1 MNPLY
6 CSQGHANAIDSRF
19 CRLCGEVLNS
29 GGALNQAAIGGQLLG
44 WRYQVMQ
51 ELGHG
56 GFGRTY
62 LAADTHRFN
71 ELCVLKEFAPQM
83 QGSQALEKA
92 QELFSREAGILYQL
106 QHPQIPRFR
115 ELFRAEVQGQGKLFL
130 VQDYVAGQTYQA
142 LLQTRFL
149 QQGQGFTE
157 ADVTQLLCQ
166 LLPVLSYIHGLGVV
180 HRDISPDNLM
190 QRDADGLPI
199 LIDFGGVKQVA
210 AEVMST
216 MHQPI
221 APTATRLG
229 KIGYAPA
236 EQMEDG
242 EVFPHSDLYA
252 LAVTVLVLLTG
263 QQPLELFQGDRRRWQ
278 RQVSLSPTLVSV
290 LDRMLDPYPDR
301 RFQSAQAVLQALSGQ
316 TASGG
321 NGNYT
326 QPPIT
331 YQPSVPAPD
340 PDSAVTHHYPATE
353 PIAPDPPSPRR
364 SSGWL
369 TPLIFLLM
377 AGATVG
383 GIWYGARDFLPLPQ
397 PTTAPPTTSPV
408 DNGATDPEFSPAE
421 QQRKQEINQ
430 RRSQLGIDN
439 GFFSKLVNQ
448 AFYERHP
455 ELAGRQLGT
464 GQEDEDLRAAWDK
477 MALQYLDQLQTLSS
491 AARSRL
497 GQYTTADVSQRQ
509 TAVNQLNLS
518 SRALNDLT
526 DAQFFHLF
534 PDQPRDQ
541 NLLPQPIGQVW
552 QAIAVD
558 QLKALQSGTTLERIQ
573 FQSGNFSHQVTG
585 RLQPGAG
592 KAYTAKF
599 TQDQVLRLRLQAADS
614 SIRLSLYPPTSKSPP
629 LLEHS
634 QESEWS
640 GNLTATGLYE
650 IVVVSD
656 ATQPVDY
663 TIDLAVADDVTTP
676 NSEPSPPITPSP
688 TPSDNPAPPA
698 N

>member
-29 GGALNQAAIGGQLLG
+29 GGVVNQATIGGQVLG
-44 WRYQVMQ
+44 WRYQVVR

-62 LAADTHRFN
+62 LATDNHRFN

-130 VQDYVAGQTYQA
+130 VQDYVSGQTYQA
-142 LLQTRFL
+142 LLQTHL
-149 QQGQGFTE
+149 QQGHGFTE
-157 ADVTQLLCQ
+157 SEVTQLLFQ
-166 LLPVLSYIHGLGVV
+166 LLPVLSYIHSLGVV

-190 QRDADGLPI
+190 QRDADGLPV
-199 LIDFGGVKQVA
+199 LIDFGGVKQVV
-210 AEVMST
+210 AEVMSAIY
-216 MHQPI
+216 QPI
-221 APTATRLG
+221 APTVTRLG

-263 QQPLELFQGDRRRWQ
+263 QQPLELFQGDWRRWQ
-278 RQVSLSPTLVSV
+278 RQVKLSPTLSSV
-290 LDRMLDPYPDR
+290 LDKMLDPYPER
-301 RFQSAQAVLQALSGQ
+301 RFQSAQAVLQALQGQ
-316 TASGG
+316 TASSA
-321 NGNYT
+321 NWDYT
-326 QPPIT
+326 QPPIA
-331 YQPSVPAPD
+331 YPQQIPD
-340 PDSAVTHHYPATE
+340 PETTATNHYRVAE
-353 PIAPDPPSPRR
+353 PTTPHLPSPRR

-383 GIWYGARDFLPLPQ
+383 GIWFGARDFLPLPHQ
-397 PTTAPPTTSPV
+397 PTTPPTTDSI
-408 DNGATDPEFSPAE
+408 DNGATDPEFSQAE
-421 QQRKQEINQ
+421 QQRKQDINQ

-439 GFFSKLVNQ
+439 SFLAKLVNQ

-455 ELAGRQLGT
+455 ELAGRQLST
-464 GQEDEDLRAAWDK
+464 GPEDESLRTAWDRI
-477 MALQYLDQLQTLSS
+477 ALQYLDDFQTLS
-491 AARSRL
+491 ADARSRL

-526 DAQFFHLF
+526 DAQFFYLF
-534 PDQPRDQ
+534 PEQPRDQ
-541 NLLPQPIGQVW
+541 NLLQQPIGQVW
-552 QAIAVD
+552 QAIATD
-558 QLKALQSGTTLERIQ
+558 QLNALKSGSTLERIQ

-599 TQDQVLRLRLQAADS
+599 SQDQVLRLRLQAPNK
-614 SIRLSLYPPTSKSPP
+614 SIRLSLYPPTSQSPP
-629 LLEHS
+629 LLDHA
-634 QESEWS
+634 QETEWS
-640 GNLTATGLYE
+640 GKLAATGLYE

-656 ATQPVDY
+656 TNQSVDY
-663 TIDLAVADDVTTP
+663 AIDVAAADDVATP
-676 NSEPSPPITPSP
+676 NSEPSPPVSPSP
-688 TPSDNPAPPA
+688 TPSADPAPPA

>member
-29 GGALNQAAIGGQLLG
+29 GGAVNQATIGGQVLG
-44 WRYQVMQ
+44 WRYQVVR

-62 LAADTHRFN
+62 LATDTHRFN

-142 LLQTRFL
+142 LLQARL
-149 QQGQGFTE
+149 QQGQRFTE
-157 ADVTQLLCQ
+157 PEVTQLLLD
-166 LLPVLSYIHGLGVV
+166 LLPVLGYIHSLGVV

-190 QRDADGLPI
+190 QRDVDSLPI

-210 AEVMST
+210 AEVMSAIY
-216 MHQPI
+216 QPI

-278 RQVSLSPTLVSV
+278 RQVKLSPTLSSV
-290 LDRMLDPYPDR
+290 LDKMLDPYPER
-301 RFQSAQAVLQALSGQ
+301 RFQSAQAVLVALQGQ
-316 TASGG
+316 TASPV
-321 NGNYT
+321 NWEYT
-326 QPPIT
+326 QPPIA
-331 YQPSVPAPD
+331 YQHQIPD
-340 PDSAVTHHYPATE
+340 PDLEATATNYNRVAE
-353 PIAPDPPSPRR
+353 PTTPHLPSPRR

-383 GIWYGARDFLPLPQ
+383 GIWFGARDFLPLPHQ
-397 PTTAPPTTSPV
+397 PTTPPTTDPI
-408 DNGATDPEFSPAE
+408 DNGATDPEFSQAE
-421 QQRKQEINQ
+421 QQRKQDLNQ

-439 GFFSKLVNQ
+439 SFLAKLVNQ

-455 ELAGRQLGT
+455 ELAGRQLST
-464 GQEDEDLRAAWDK
+464 GPEDEGLRAAWDK
-477 MALQYLDQLQTLSS
+477 IALQYLDDFQTLS
-491 AARSRL
+491 AEARSRL

-526 DAQFFHLF
+526 DAQFFYLF

-541 NLLPQPIGQVW
+541 NLLQQPIGQVW
-552 QAIAVD
+552 QAIATD
-558 QLKALQSGTTLERIQ
+558 QLKALKSGSTLERIQ

-599 TQDQVLRLRLQAADS
+599 SQDQVLRLRLQAPNQ
-614 SIRLSLYPPTSKSPP
+614 SIRLSLYPPTSQSPP
-629 LLEHS
+629 LLDHA
-634 QESEWS
+634 QETEWS
-640 GNLTATGLYE
+640 GKLTATGLYE

-656 ATQPVDY
+656 TNQSVDY
-663 TIDLAVADDVTTP
+663 AIDVAAADDVTTP
-676 NSEPSPPITPSP
+676 NSEPSPPVSPSP
-688 TPSDNPAPPA
+688 TPSADPAPPA

>member
-19 CRLCGEVLNS
+19 CRLCGETLNS
-29 GGALNQAAIGGQLLG
+29 SGAVVNQAAIGGHVLG
-44 WRYQVMQ
+44 WRYQVVR

-62 LAADTHRFN
+62 LATDIHRFN

-142 LLQTRFL
+142 LLQTRF
-149 QQGQGFTE
+149 QQGQAFTE
-157 ADVTQLLCQ
+157 LEVTQLLCQ
-166 LLPVLSYIHGLGVV
+166 ILPVLSYIHSLGVV

-190 QRDADGLPI
+190 QRDADGWPI

-210 AEVMST
+210 AEVMSA
-216 MHQPI
+216 MYQPI
-221 APTATRLG
+221 AATATRLG

-278 RQVSLSPTLVSV
+278 RQVSLSPALVSV
-290 LDRMLDPYPDR
+290 LDRMLDPYPQR
-301 RFQSAQAVLQALSGQ
+301 RFQSAQAVLQALQGQ
-316 TASGG
+316 NATAA
-321 NGNYT
+321 NLNYT
-326 QPPIT
+326 QPPIAH
-331 YQPSVPAPD
+331 QSPAPD
-340 PDSAVTHHYPATE
+340 PNPVAATTNHYQVAE
-353 PIAPDPPSPRR
+353 PITPDPSSPRR

-383 GIWYGARDFLPLPQ
+383 GIWFGARDFLPLPHQ
-397 PTTAPPTTSPV
+397 PTTPPTNPAI

-421 QQRKQEINQ
+421 QQRKQEISQ
-430 RRSQLGIDN
+430 RRSQLGIDS

-464 GQEDEDLRAAWDK
+464 GQEDEDLRADWDK
-477 MALQYLDQLQTLSS
+477 IALQYLNDLKTLSPE
-491 AARSRL
+491 ARSRL
-497 GQYTTADVSQRQ
+497 GQYTTTDVSQRQ
-509 TAVNQLNLS
+509 AAVNQLNLS

-526 DAQFFHLF
+526 DAQFFYLF
-534 PDQPRDQ
+534 PNQPRDQ
-541 NLLPQPIGQVW
+541 NLLQQQIGQVW

-558 QLKALQSGTTLERIQ
+558 QLKALQSGNALERIQ

-585 RLQPGAG
+585 RLQPGVG

-599 TQDQVLRLRLQAADS
+599 SQNQGLRLRLQAPAQ
-614 SIRLSLYPPTSKSPP
+614 SIRLSLYPPTSQSPP
-629 LLEHS
+629 LLEHA
-634 QESEWS
+634 QETEWS
-640 GNLTATGLYE
+640 GKLAATGLYE
-650 IVVVSD
+650 IVVVAD
-656 ATQPVDY
+656 TNQPVDY
-663 TIDLAVADDVTTP
+663 AIDLAAADDVTTP
-676 NSEPSPPITPSP
+676 SSEPSPPISPSP
-688 TPSDNPAPPA
+688 TPSDDPAPPV

>member
-29 GGALNQAAIGGQLLG
+29 GGAVNQAAIGGEILG
-44 WRYQVMQ
+44 WRYHVMQ

-115 ELFRAEVQGQGKLFL
+115 ELFRAEIQGQGKLFL

-142 LLQTRFL
+142 LLQTRL
-149 QQGQGFTE
+149 QQGQAFTE
-157 ADVTQLLCQ
+157 AEVTQLLLQ
-166 LLPVLSYIHGLGVV
+166 ILPVLNYIHSLGVV

-210 AEVMST
+210 AEVMSV
-216 MHQPI
+216 MYQPI
-221 APTATRLG
+221 APIATRLG

-263 QQPLELFQGDRRRWQ
+263 QQPLELLQGDRRRWQ
-278 RQVSLSPTLVSV
+278 RQVSLSPALVGV
-290 LDRMLDPYPDR
+290 LDQMLAPYPER

-316 TASGG
+316 TAARG
-321 NGNYT
+321 NGQYT
-326 QPPIT
+326 QPPVT
-331 YQPSVPAPD
+331 HQPSVPDPD
-340 PDSAVTHHYPATE
+340 PDIAVTHHYRATE
-353 PIAPDPPSPRR
+353 PITPDPPSPRR

-369 TPLIFLLM
+369 TPLILLLM

-383 GIWYGARDFLPLPQ
+383 GIWYGARDFLPLPNQ
-397 PTTAPPTTSPV
+397 PTTPPTTPPI
-408 DNGATDPEFSPAE
+408 DNGATDPEFSQAE

-448 AFYERHP
+448 TFYQRHP

-464 GQEDEDLRAAWDK
+464 DSEDEDLRADWDK
-477 MALQYLDQLQTLSS
+477 IALQYLDQLKTLSPE
-491 AARSRL
+491 ARSRL

-526 DAQFFHLF
+526 DARFFYLF
-534 PDQPRDQ
+534 PDPPRTQ
-541 NLLPQPIGQVW
+541 NLLQQPIGQVW

-558 QLKALQSGTTLERIQ
+558 QLKALQSGSTLERIQ

-599 TQDQVLRLRLQAADS
+599 SQDQVLRLRLQAAEQ
-614 SIRLSLYPPTSKSPP
+614 SIRLSLYPPTSQSPP
-629 LLEHS
+629 LLDHS
-634 QESEWS
+634 QETEWS
-640 GNLTATGLYE
+640 GKLAASGLYE
-650 IVVVSD
+650 IVVVSE
-656 ATQPVDY
+656 ATQPIDY
-663 TIDLAVADDVTTP
+663 AIDLAAADDVTTP
-676 NSEPSPPITPSP
+676 NSEP
-688 TPSDNPAPPA
+688 APPA
-698 N
+698 NPSPTATDEPVPPAN